1 MHAVAMPFNL
11 LTVPARLLC
20 LKGEED
26 TRKKVTSLDVL
37 WFVSCL
43 DVNLKLAIYTILF
56 TFSVC
61 LTNLVKNI
69 FFVNSETL

>member
-1 MHAVAMPFNL
+1 MFK
-11 LTVPARLLC
+11 R
-20 LKGEED
+20 KG
-26 TRKKVTSLDVL
+26 RYQKKGDVLDIL
-37 WFVSCL
+37 WFVGCL

-61 LTNLVKNI
+61 LTNLVKNT